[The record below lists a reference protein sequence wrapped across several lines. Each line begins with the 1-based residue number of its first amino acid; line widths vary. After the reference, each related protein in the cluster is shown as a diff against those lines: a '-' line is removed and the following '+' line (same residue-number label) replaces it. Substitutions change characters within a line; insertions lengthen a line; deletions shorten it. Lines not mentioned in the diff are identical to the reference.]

1 MEDWGGE
8 ISEQNVPVLILMEGL
23 TMYLNAPLRGRCP
36 EGAEGENL
44 AIARNISGSRTVLSP
59 TACGR
64 SPSGPG
70 PSVASRHLPTLWG
83 VTLAEGAKRCDNYPI
98 ERYTP
103 LDKKVLVIIPCYNE
117 EDNIVNTVENLRAE
131 CPEVDFL
138 VVNDCST
145 DSSAEL
151 LRKHHYPF
159 LDLPVNLGIGGN
171 VQCGYLYAVR
181 NGYDVAVQMDGD
193 GQHDPAYL
201 MEIVQPVL
209 DGECDMCIGS
219 RFVKKEGFQTSFMRR
234 VGIRFLSGLIF
245 LLSGHRVLDV
255 TSGFRATNARMTA
268 YFARHYAI
276 DYPEPEA
283 ALAAILAGFKVAE
296 APVIMRER
304 QGGVSSIHSFKSVYY
319 MIKVS
324 LALIIDRLSI
334 RKSKGGR
341 A

>member
-1 MEDWGGE
+1 M
-8 ISEQNVPVLILMEGL
+8 
-23 TMYLNAPLRGRCP
+23 
-36 EGAEGENL
+36 
-44 AIARNISGSRTVLSP
+44 
-59 TACGR
+59 
-64 SPSGPG
+64 
-70 PSVASRHLPTLWG
+70 
-83 VTLAEGAKRCDNYPI
+83 
-98 ERYTP
+98 
-103 LDKKVLVIIPCYNE
+103 DKKVLVIIPCYNE

-151 LRKHHYPF
+151 LRRHHYPF

-193 GQHDPAYL
+193 GQHNPLFLAD
-201 MEIVQPVL
+201 VVRPVAEGRL
-209 DGECDMCIGS
+209 DMCIGS
-219 RFVKKEGFQTSFMRR
+219 RFITKEGFQTSFMRR

-283 ALAAILAGFKVAE
+283 IITAVLNGYRVGE
-296 APVIMRER
+296 APVVMEER
-304 QGGVSSIHSFKSVYY
+304 MGGKSSISPFKSVYY
-319 MIKVS
+319 MVKVS
-324 LALIIDRLSI
+324 IALVVFRITSGR
-334 RKSKGGR
+334 RKEGR

>member
-1 MEDWGGE
+1 M
-8 ISEQNVPVLILMEGL
+8 NHP
-23 TMYLNAPLRGRCP
+23 
-36 EGAEGENL
+36 
-44 AIARNISGSRTVLSP
+44 
-59 TACGR
+59 
-64 SPSGPG
+64 
-70 PSVASRHLPTLWG
+70 
-83 VTLAEGAKRCDNYPI
+83 AKI
-98 ERYTP
+98 
-103 LDKKVLVIIPCYNE
+103 LVIIPCYNE
-117 EDNIVNTVENLRAE
+117 EANIVSTVERLRAT
-131 CPEVDFL
+131 CPQVDFL
-138 VVNDCST
+138 IINDCST
-145 DSSAEL
+145 DRSAEL
-151 LRKHHYPF
+151 LAEHGYPF
-159 LDLPVNLGIGGN
+159 LDLPVNLGIGGG
-171 VQCGYLYAVR
+171 VQCGYRYAR
-181 NGYDVAVQMDGD
+181 ANGYDVAVQMDGD

-201 MEIVQPVL
+201 MQVVQPVL
-209 DGECDMCIGS
+209 DGKLDMCIGS
-219 RFVKKEGFQTSFMRR
+219 RFIKCEVFQTSFMRR

-283 ALAAILAGFKVAE
+283 ALAAILADFKVAE